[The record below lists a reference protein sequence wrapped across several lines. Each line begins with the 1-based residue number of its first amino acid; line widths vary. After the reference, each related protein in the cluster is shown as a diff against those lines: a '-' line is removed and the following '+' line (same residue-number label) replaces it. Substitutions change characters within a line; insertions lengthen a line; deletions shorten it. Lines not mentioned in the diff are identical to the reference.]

1 MVVVVPVEG
10 QHFRNAVVMVVVVP
24 VERQHYRNMV
34 VVVVVV
40 MVVSMEGQCYRNAAC
55 GKAIEI

>member
-34 VVVVVV
+34 VV

>member
-40 MVVSMEGQCYRNAAC
+40 MVVSMEGQCYRNAA
-55 GKAIEI
+55 